1 MEEFHGDLQRLAI
14 RTIDFCTS
22 SETMHTH
29 TRLVHEQVPG
39 GYGLGRSDVCFVIDA
54 PLDSDFISAEEGLLL
69 YLDYCQKN
77 RQLKGEGFQVVYRFL
92 SSEVPSKVR
101 FQEVIPYLRAAL
113 LEDGLIGCG
122 LHDFQAVLGESNS
135 RQLQC
140 TLISCAEP
148 WVVLEEQLK
157 ELKFRTLFASLF
169 GGGHLSLGMYAE
181 LLETVDRLNPGLAAC
196 CVGMKMMACSPP
208 VLLLLGEPES

>member
-1 MEEFHGDLQRLAI
+1 MEEFQGDLQHLAI

-22 SETMHTH
+22 SESMYAL
-29 TRLVHEQVPG
+29 TRFVHEQVPG
-39 GYGLGRSDVCFVIDA
+39 GYGFGRSDVCFVIDA
-54 PLDSDFISAEEGLLL
+54 PLDSDFITAEAGLLL

-77 RQLKGEGFQVVYRFL
+77 RQLMGEGFQVVYRFL

-101 FQEVIPYLRAAL
+101 FQEVIPYLKSAL
-113 LEDGLIGCG
+113 LEDGLIGG
-122 LHDFQAVLGESNS
+122 LHDFQAVLGESSS

-140 TLISCAEP
+140 ALISCVEP
-148 WVVLEEQLK
+148 WAVPEEQLK

-181 LLETVDRLNPGLAAC
+181 LLETFERLNPSLAVC
-196 CVGMKMMACSPP
+196 CLGMKMMACSPP
-208 VLLLLGEPES
+208 MLLLLGEPES